1 MLKPLAI
8 LFAAGVFC
16 AGLRAAERWKPA
28 NAWIFGFLT
37 GVLALMALSLAFG
50 W

>member
-1 MLKPLAI
+1 MLKTLAM
-8 LFAAGVFC
+8 LLAASVFW

-28 NAWIFGFLT
+28 NAWISGFLA
-37 GVLALMALSLAFG
+37 GVIALMALSLAFG